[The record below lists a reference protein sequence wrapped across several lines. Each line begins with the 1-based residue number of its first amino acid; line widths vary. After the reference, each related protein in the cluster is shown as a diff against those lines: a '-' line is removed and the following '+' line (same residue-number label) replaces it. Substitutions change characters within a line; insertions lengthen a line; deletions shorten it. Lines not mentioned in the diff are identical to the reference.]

1 MRVDL
6 DARPDFTGLTIA
18 QRVSLARSLRR
29 YRDTTVAAARYGDLL
44 ASTELAT
51 LEAEVA
57 EAYRD
62 YLQDKADRY
71 DRLVDG
77 GLRYLE
83 VWANNAGGGDQ

>member
-1 MRVDL
+1 MNL
-6 DARPDFTGLTIA
+6 DARADYTGLTIT
-18 QRVSLARSLRR
+18 QRASLARSLRR
-29 YRDTTVAAARYGDLL
+29 YRDTTVSAARYADLL

-51 LEAEVA
+51 VEAEIA

-77 GLRYLE
+77 GIHYLE
-83 VWANNAGGGDQ
+83 VWANYAGGGDQ